1 VTKVHWDETP
11 LACTALLDGI
21 PVCVIKTK
29 DIGGCI
35 ANWLDDRK
43 WAPPAHLPK
52 ASPQDAKFFTDKE
65 SAKLAVQNVLLGS
78 L

>member
-1 VTKVHWDETP
+1 MATVTWDETP
-11 LACTALLDGI
+11 LASTASLDGI
-21 PVCVIKTK
+21 PVCVIKKK

-52 ASPQDAKFFTDKE
+52 STPQDSKFFTDKE
-65 SAKLAVQNVLLGS
+65 SAKLAVETVLLGS
-78 L
+78 